1 MTPAADGRS
10 SDGAARSGRPGVR
23 RPTRAVAAALGAL
36 LAATVGSAAP
46 SAAQAPGAAALDS
59 VEAAADSGRA
69 DEARDAL
76 DRWME
81 DRFAGAPTDVRAR
94 ARMLQARLAEDPAEA
109 RRAYALVAV
118 EGGTE
123 GARARLRL
131 AQLHLAEGRHDRAA
145 DELETLRAD
154 VPGSALA
161 AEAWLWTG
169 RVREASGEGAAACEA
184 YRRASGAVPADAG
197 RLREAVAPAV
207 EACRRGDGTPDWGAA
222 APADG
227 RVAAGSTDGA
237 DAGPFTV
244 QIGAFGARSSAEAL
258 RERAAEAGFDARL
271 AERDPAD
278 GLIRVFV
285 GAHATEAGA
294 EEQARRVEDEGFRA
308 IVVETGPREDGP

>member
-1 MTPAADGRS
+1 
-10 SDGAARSGRPGVR
+10 
-23 RPTRAVAAALGAL
+23 VALALGVL
-36 LAATVGSAAP
+36 LAASAGPAAQA
-46 SAAQAPGAAALDS
+46 AAQAPGADALDS

-69 DEARDAL
+69 DEAREAL
-76 DRWME
+76 DRWM
-81 DRFAGAPTDVRAR
+81 DDGFAGAPPEVRAR

-131 AQLHLAEGRHDRAA
+131 AQLHLAEGRHDRAVE
-145 DELETLRAD
+145 ELETLRAD

-169 RVREASGEGAAACEA
+169 RVREASGERAAACEA
-184 YRRASGAVPADAG
+184 YRRASDAVPADAG
-197 RLREAVAPAV
+197 RLREAVAPAA
-207 EACRRGDGTPDWGAA
+207 EACRRGDGTPDWGGAV
-222 APADG
+222 PADG
-227 RVAAGSTDGA
+227 RVAAGGA
-237 DAGPFTV
+237 GGAEGSGAGPFTV

-285 GAHATEAGA
+285 GAYATEAGA
-294 EEQARRVEDEGFRA
+294 EEEARRIGDEGFRA
-308 IVVETGPREDGP
+308 IVVETEPPEDGS